1 MKKHSIKV
9 LVDVTNKKII
19 FGNVEE
25 EAELLIKEGVE
36 FTIYEIEHFLNVPE
50 LVRFALSDEFKS
62 GSRLGR
68 SC

>member
-1 MKKHSIKV
+1 MKKNTIKV
-9 LVDVTNKKII
+9 LVDVTNKRMV

-25 EAELLIKEGVE
+25 EAELLIKENAE
-36 FTIYEIEHFLNVPE
+36 FYIYEIEHFHNVPE
-50 LVRFALSDEFKS
+50 LVGFALRDEFKS